1 MPPPRPGARA
11 AETLCACGLEAG
23 ALPRFPH
30 SFSGGQRQR
39 IAIARALV
47 TRPEFVICDEPMSA
61 LDVTTQ
67 ARIAALLRDLRDRLG
82 LTILIITH
90 DLAAASQLCDRIVVM
105 RAGQI
110 VDSGPT
116 RRVFSAPGD
125 SYTARLLAAVP
136 TLDPAEAAQ

>member
-1 MPPPRPGARA
+1 M
-11 AETLCACGLEAG
+11 
-23 ALPRFPH
+23 PRFPH

-116 RRVFSAPGD
+116 RRVFSAPRRFL
-125 SYTARLLAAVP
+125 YRAAAGP
-136 TLDPAEAAQ
+136 RFPPSIPQRPRNDPQKHPDDLR